1 MKPHSTLAIL
11 FLAATLS
18 AQSPSVP
25 APPFTGLGDSLG
37 EGVQS
42 ADASFRTQ
50 PHGYLN
56 LIAQQMGVA
65 FPLPLVSSSPV
76 DFVGETA
83 TRVRLQPNLAAA
95 NLAVS
100 GATVDSLLYQQASQ
114 PPQDE
119 TSLVLEPRSGSQI
132 QIASQSP
139 SPFTVCWIGNNDVLS
154 AVLAFDQLDAS
165 QLTPVAQFT
174 TDYSTL
180 VQTLRANGGKAV
192 LGNIPDVLDIGY
204 VVTPQDLV
212 AFFGSD
218 LGLPAGSVTTVPT
231 MLLIKLGLVSP
242 AILQNPSYV
251 LDPTEI
257 ATIEQ
262 RLQAFNQII
271 ASDAASAG
279 FPVADIYT
287 TFQQIAA
294 NPPHI
299 AGATLTTRYLGGLF
313 SLDGVHPSNIGYSLV
328 ANAFIASADRGYGMS
343 IPPIGPVKLTFTTL
357 ADPFIDWNGN
367 LQVAGRPFAGL
378 LETLGPALGISGD
391 FDLPGAPVKPPV
403 SKAIDPEAGRQFMRR
418 YFSLTG
424 QNPDTP
430 WTEKEAIKIMK
441 ALFRP

>member
-1 MKPHSTLAIL
+1 M
-11 FLAATLS
+11 AT
-18 AQSPSVP
+18 SP
-25 APPFTGLGDSLG
+25 
-37 EGVQS
+37 
-42 ADASFRTQ
+42 
-50 PHGYLN
+50 
-56 LIAQQMGVA
+56 I
-65 FPLPLVSSSPV
+65 
-76 DFVGETA
+76 
-83 TRVRLQPNLAAA
+83 
-95 NLAVS
+95 
-100 GATVDSLLYQQASQ
+100 
-114 PPQDE
+114 
-119 TSLVLEPRSGSQI
+119 
-132 QIASQSP
+132 
-139 SPFTVCWIGNNDVLS
+139 
-154 AVLAFDQLDAS
+154 
-165 QLTPVAQFT
+165 
-174 TDYSTL
+174 
-180 VQTLRANGGKAV
+180 
-192 LGNIPDVLDIGY
+192 VLDIGY

-328 ANAFIASADRGYGMS
+328 ANAFIATADRGYGMS
-343 IPPIGPVKLTFTTL
+343 IPAIGPIKLAFTTL

-391 FDLPGAPVKPPV
+391 FDVPGAPVKPPI

-424 QNPDTP
+424 QNPDAP
-430 WTEKEAIKIMK
+430 WTEEEAIKIMK

>member
-1 MKPHSTLAIL
+1 MKTRFPLAFL
-11 FLAATLS
+11 SLAATLS
-18 AQSPSVP
+18 AQ

-42 ADASFRTQ
+42 ADASLRTQ

-65 FPLPLVSSSPV
+65 FPLPLISSSPV
-76 DFVGETA
+76 DYVGETT
-83 TRVRLQPNLAAA
+83 TRVRLQPGVAAA
-95 NLAVS
+95 DLAVS
-100 GATVDSLLYQQASQ
+100 GATVDSLLYQQATQ
-114 PPQDE
+114 PPQTE

-174 TDYSTL
+174 ADYAAL
-180 VQTLRANGGKAV
+180 VQTLHANGGKAV
-192 LGNIPDVLDIGY
+192 LGNIPDVLDIGF

-212 AFFGSD
+212 TFFGSD

-242 AILQNPSYV
+242 AILQDPSYV
-251 LDPTEI
+251 LDPTELS
-257 ATIEQ
+257 TIEQ
-262 RLQAFNQII
+262 RLQTFNQII
-271 ASDAASAG
+271 ATDAASAG
-279 FPVADIYT
+279 FPVADVHT
-287 TFQQIAA
+287 AFQQIAA

-299 AGATLTTRYLGGLF
+299 AGATLLTRYLGGLF
-313 SLDGVHPSNIGYSLV
+313 SLDGVHPSDIGYSLV
-328 ANAFIASADRGYGMS
+328 ANVFIETADHGYGMS
-343 IPPIGPVKLTFTTL
+343 TPPIGPIKLGLTTL

-378 LETLGPALGISGD
+378 LETLGPFLGISGD
-391 FDLPGAPVKPPV
+391 FDLPGAPVEPPS
-403 SKAIDPEAGRQFMRR
+403 SKAIDPEAGRQFMRQ
-418 YFSLTG
+418 YFTLTG
-424 QNPDTP
+424 QNPDKP
-430 WTEKEAIKIMK
+430 WTEKEAIAIMK
-441 ALFRP
+441 ELFRS